1 MAKVRR
7 PRHRDMRPIQVRVGE
22 RLTVLREAAHCTQA
36 ELARRAGL
44 ARSFIAQVERGGQ
57 APSIASLDRIARAL
71 HLPITA
77 LFEDEP
83 PPPQPSRDEALI
95 AAIVAE
101 LRGHDA
107 NYLRGVR
114 SMLRVL
120 TRMVG
125 ESPGD

>member
-1 MAKVRR
+1 MPLLRGLGQSPSCDGRPQRR
-7 PRHRDMRPIQVRVGE
+7 FSAVPRLDAI
-22 RLTVLREAAHCTQA
+22 LKD
-36 ELARRAGL
+36 RAS
-44 ARSFIAQVERGGQ
+44 RH
-57 APSIASLDRIARAL
+57 ASLDRIARAL